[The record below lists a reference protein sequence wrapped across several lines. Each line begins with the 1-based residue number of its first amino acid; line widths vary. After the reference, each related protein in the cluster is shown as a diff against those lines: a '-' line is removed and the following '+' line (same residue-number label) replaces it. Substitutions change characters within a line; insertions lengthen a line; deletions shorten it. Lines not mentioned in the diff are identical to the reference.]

1 MKTAEE
7 IFKNAETNPD
17 GYTLLAAGWLDV
29 STAPD
34 YFSFRCLI
42 KFEEFG
48 MDGPEKNHISTGYW
62 WHKDNCF
69 TVDNVEMRNMTPKE
83 FMPLYDDIG

>member
-1 MKTAEE
+1 MNTQET
-7 IFKNAETNPD
+7 FKNAETKPD
-17 GYTLLAAGWLDV
+17 AKHLLSAGWLDAL
-29 STAPD
+29 TAPD

-42 KFEEFG
+42 KFKEFG

-69 TVDNVEMRNMTPKE
+69 TVDNVEMKNMTPKE
-83 FMPLYDDIG
+83 FIPLYDDIS